1 MVGFL
6 CFLATISI
14 ALFATACA
22 SFAKWFGTKNELDPN
37 RCFNFGL
44 LLGPIGV
51 LAVVVQSSRSHL

>member
-6 CFLATISI
+6 CFLVTISI

-22 SFAKWFGTKNELDPN
+22 SFAKWFGTKNDLDPI
-37 RCFNFGL
+37 RSFNFGL

-51 LAVVVQSSRSHL
+51 VAVVVQSSRSHL